1 MAIAPLRAKQTTT
14 TTGTGTL
21 ALLAAGAGE
30 RSFQAALGNSAV
42 ITPYVISGSG
52 FFEIGLGSYDGA
64 SPGSLTRATIL
75 ASSNSGSA
83 VSLPAGT
90 ADVFIPFLPGLRGVR
105 TGTGS
110 ETATRAWAGEAYTWT
125 GTSAATLTLPA
136 AAQFPPAIGLP
147 VINAG
152 TALLTIDGDGSETV
166 GGVANLVLRPGQA
179 VELIRRGSAW
189 DAAGMA
195 TGAPSVTVAT
205 GTDNTS
211 MTLAMFGQEWV
222 FTGSSAKTFTL
233 LPVAGLPAGV
243 VTRIRNRGT
252 AILTI
257 DGDGAETINGTASVE
272 LYPGQT
278 AEVAVRSGAWDA
290 AGPTGSPPI
299 VKTGS
304 GTMASGVLV
313 VTFATAFPNAIVTAI
328 PYYSG
333 STGAVTLN
341 ALSTSTPTTTG
352 FTIYTAASYGGG
364 VNWRAEGY

>member
-1 MAIAPLRAKQTTT
+1 MAFAPLRAKQTTT

-136 AAQFPPAIGLP
+136 AAQFPPAHGLP

-152 TALLTIDGDGSETV
+152 TALLTIDGDGAETV
-166 GGVANLVLRPGQA
+166 GGFASLVLRPGQA

-195 TGAPSVTVAT
+195 TGEPTLTVAT
-205 GTDNTS
+205 GTGNTT
-211 MTLAMFGQEWV
+211 MTVAHFGHEWI
-222 FTGSSAKTFTL
+222 FTGSSAATYTL
-233 LPVAGLPAGV
+233 LPVSGLPGGV
-243 VTRIRNRGT
+243 RTRIFNRGT
-252 AILTI
+252 AILTV
-257 DGDGAETINGTASVE
+257 DGDGAETINGTASIT
-272 LYPGQT
+272 LYPGQHVD
-278 AEVAVRSGAWDA
+278 VAVRSSAWDA
-290 AGPTGSPPI
+290 AGHTGSPPI
-299 VKTGS
+299 VKHGT
-304 GTMASGVLV
+304 GTMTSGVLA
-313 VTFATAFPNAIVTAI
+313 VTFATAFPNAVLAVI
-328 PYYSG
+328 PFYTG
-333 STGAVTLN
+333 STGTVSLQ
-341 ALSTSTPTTTG
+341 ALSASTPTTSG
-352 FTIYTAASYGGG
+352 FTMYGLAAYTGPVA
-364 VNWRAEGY
+364 WRAEGY

>member
-30 RSFQAALGNSAV
+30 RSFQAALGNAAV
-42 ITPYVISGSG
+42 ITPYVISGTG
-52 FFEIGLGSYDGA
+52 FFEVGLGSFDGG

-125 GTSAATLTLPA
+125 GTSAGTLTLPA

-152 TALLTIDGDGSETV
+152 TALLTIDGDSAETV
-166 GGVANLVLRPGQA
+166 GGFASVVLRPGQS
-179 VELIRRGSAW
+179 VELIGRGSAW
-189 DAAGMA
+189 DALGLA
-195 TGAPSVTVAT
+195 TGAPALTVAT
-205 GTDNTS
+205 GTDNTT
-211 MTLAMFGQEWV
+211 MTLAMFGNEWV

-233 LPVAGLPAGV
+233 LPVAGRPAGV
-243 VTRIRNRGT
+243 VTRVRNRGT

-257 DGDGAETINGTASVE
+257 DGDGAETVNGTASIE

-278 AEVAVRSGAWDA
+278 AELSVRSGAWDA
-290 AGPTGSPPI
+290 AGHTGQPPI

-304 GTMASGVLV
+304 GTMSAGVLA
-313 VTFATAFPNAIVTAI
+313 VTFATAFPNAVVTVI
-328 PYYSG
+328 PYYTG
-333 STGAVTLN
+333 STAAGTFN
-341 ALSTSTPTTTG
+341 GLSTSTPTTTG

>member
-30 RSFQAALGNSAV
+30 RSFQAALGNSTV
-42 ITPYVISGSG
+42 MTPYVISGVG
-52 FFEIGLGSYDGA
+52 FFEIGIGSFDGG
-64 SPGSLTRATIL
+64 SPGSLTRPTIL

-105 TGTGS
+105 TGSGS
-110 ETATRAWAGEAYTWT
+110 ETATRAWAGEAYSWS
-125 GTSAATLTLPA
+125 GSSAGTLTLPA
-136 AAQFPPAIGLP
+136 AAQFPPGIGLP

-152 TALLTIDGDGSETV
+152 TALLTVDGDDAETV
-166 GGVANLVLRPGQA
+166 GGFATLVLRPGQA
-179 VELIRRGSAW
+179 VELFRRGSAW
-189 DAAGMA
+189 DAIGHA
-195 TGAPSVTVAT
+195 TGAPALAVAT
-205 GTDNTS
+205 GTDNTT
-211 MTLAMFGQEWV
+211 MVLDHFGHEWV
-222 FTGSSAKTFTL
+222 FTGTTAKTYTL
-233 LPVAGLPAGV
+233 LPVSGLPAGV

-257 DGDGAETINGTASVE
+257 DGDGAETVNGTASIQ

-290 AGPTGSPPI
+290 AGYTGSPPI
-299 VKTGS
+299 VKTGT
-304 GTMASGVLV
+304 GTMSAGVLA
-313 VTFATAFPNAIVTAI
+313 VTFATAFPTAVVTAI
-328 PYYSG
+328 PYYTG

-341 ALSTSTPTTTG
+341 ALSTNTPSTTG
-352 FTIYTAASYGGG
+352 FTIYTASSYSGP
-364 VNWRAEGY
+364 VAWRAEGY